1 MFLKYKKFMR
11 QYISFNFIEWNIVKS
26 KLQIVHYKKG
36 DIIHKVGDISSKLM
50 FINSGLARSYIIS
63 EDGKD
68 YTWSIHFND
77 KNSHM
82 TNLFIVDY
90 NSFINQTP
98 SKLAIDAL
106 EDCEVVVTD
115 YKDTQFLY
123 NNAKRGDKFGRL
135 MAEEAY
141 GYLHNLLV
149 DRQTKSAKERFED
162 FMEQTPYLIDKVP
175 QYHIATFL
183 GITPQHLSRLKKES
197 KY

>member
-1 MFLKYKKFMR
+1 MQ
-11 QYISFNFIEWNIVKS
+11 QYVSFNFIEWNIVKS
-26 KLQIVHYKKG
+26 KLKIARYKKG
-36 DIIHKVGDISSKLM
+36 DIIHNIGDVSSKLM
-50 FINSGLARSYIIS
+50 FINSGLARSYIIG

-68 YTWSIHFND
+68 HTWSIHFND

-82 TNLFIVDY
+82 TNLFLVDY

-98 SKLAIDAL
+98 SRLAIDAI
-106 EDCEVVVTD
+106 EDCEVVITE
-115 YKDTQFLY
+115 YKDIQFLY

-141 GYLHNLLV
+141 SYLHNLLV
-149 DRQTKSAKERFED
+149 DRQIKSAKDRFED
-162 FMEQTPYLIDKVP
+162 FIEKTPYLIDKVP

-183 GITPQHLSRLKKES
+183 GITPQHLSRLKKEF

>member
-1 MFLKYKKFMR
+1 MFSKYKKFMR